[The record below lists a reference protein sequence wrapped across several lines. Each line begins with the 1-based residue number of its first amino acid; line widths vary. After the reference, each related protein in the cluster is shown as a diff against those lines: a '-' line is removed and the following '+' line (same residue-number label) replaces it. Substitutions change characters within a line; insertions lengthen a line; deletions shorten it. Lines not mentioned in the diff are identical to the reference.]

1 MSKEEFIKEC
11 NRKAIEAIMEF
22 IEKFNIL
29 VDERLIEDQI
39 NIPVTIG
46 HTKTEMIEHA
56 IAEYN
61 EETDSITVNI
71 EEFEREELTNYD
83 NKNVQFYF
91 IKAIVHERLH
101 SLRRK
106 KVENSEYKESYRVGL
121 KDDSLIS
128 NAYALEESLT
138 EALAIMITS
147 NYLKNSNRSLEELRE
162 EVEKYENNI
171 GEGIAAII
179 IEKMQEEG
187 LEWFLTTRYQE
198 NYRNILEE
206 IFKEDYQILCDELMM
221 IYYTESNSPVKKEQ
235 LIEMINRH
243 FRSNIQNKAFS

>member
-1 MSKEEFIKEC
+1 MNKEEFIKEC

-22 IEKFNIL
+22 IGKFNIL
-29 VDERLIEDQI
+29 VDEKLIEDQI

-46 HTKTEMIEHA
+46 RIKTEIIEHA
-56 IAEYN
+56 TAEYDD
-61 EETDSITVNI
+61 ETDSITVNI
-71 EEFEREELTNYD
+71 EEFEREKLTNYN

-101 SLRRK
+101 SLRRQ
-106 KVENSEYKESYRVGL
+106 KVEKSERKESYHVGM

-128 NAYALEESLT
+128 NDYALEESLT
-138 EALAIMITS
+138 EAFAIMITS
-147 NYLKNSNRSLEELRE
+147 NYLKNSNLSLGKLRE

-206 IFKEDYQILCDELMM
+206 IFNEDYQVLCDELTR
-221 IYYTESNSPVKKEQ
+221 IYYTESNSPAKKEQ
-235 LIEMINRH
+235 LIGMINKH
-243 FRSNIQNKAFS
+243 FRNNSQNKSFS